1 MKKTLILGAA
11 LGATL
16 GGAAVA
22 QDFIYG
28 SWPPASDYLNTDT
41 LPGAFD
47 IISEETGGEVTWE
60 LIAGGQLADPR
71 GTLAQVGDDLMQ
83 SGLAIPVYTPGAM
96 PTLTLLYSIVVPGND
111 PVATAGAAAE
121 TVFLN
126 CPECLADAKD
136 NNVLP
141 LGGFA
146 SASYRLMCT
155 SPVAS
160 VADMEGKRIRATGGY
175 GEMTAMGGGIPTSTT
190 LPESVGL
197 LQKGGLDCLMASRE
211 WLKTFGYGEYA
222 KHVTDLPLGTTAPAL
237 GFVMNYDAFA
247 DLSTE
252 AKSAH
257 LRASA
262 YVTAKHTIG
271 NYVVKDEET
280 FQAQVAENGVAY
292 VEPEADLVALVEGFA
307 EADRDRLIE
316 NAEQLGVSDPATL
329 IDTYFAAV
337 EKWQGIS
344 QEIGP
349 DVDAFAEKLWD
360 EVYSKLDPDAL

>member
-1 MKKTLILGAA
+1 MKKTII

-16 GGAAVA
+16 GATLASAAFA
-22 QDFIYG
+22 EDFIYG

-47 IISEETGGEVTWE
+47 IITEETGGDVSWE

-83 SGLAIPVYTPGAM
+83 AGLAIPVYTPGAM
-96 PTLTLLYSIVVPGND
+96 PSLTLLYSVVLPGDD

-121 TVFLN
+121 VVFLD
-126 CPECLADAKD
+126 CPSCLAEAKD

-155 SPVAS
+155 SPVATL
-160 VADMEGKRIRATGGY
+160 ADMEGKRIRATGGY
-175 GEMTAMGGGIPTSTT
+175 GEMAAMGGATPTSVT
-190 LPESVGL
+190 LPEAVGL

-237 GFVMNYDAFA
+237 GFVMNYDAYEG
-247 DLSTE
+247 LSTE
-252 AKSAH
+252 AKIAH

-262 YVTAKHTIG
+262 YTSAKHTIG
-271 NYVVKDEET
+271 NYVLKDEET
-280 FQAQVAENGVAY
+280 FQAQVADNGVSY
-292 VEPEADLVALVEGFA
+292 VEPSEELVSLVSGFA
-307 EADRDRLIE
+307 DADRARLIE
-316 NAEQLGVSDPATL
+316 NGKQLGVEDPAAL
-329 IDTYFAAV
+329 MDAYFAAF
-337 EKWQGIS
+337 EKWKSIS
-344 QEIGP
+344 AEVGT
-349 DVDAFAEKLWD
+349 DVDAFAQKLWD
-360 EVYSKLDPDAL
+360 EVYSKVDPESL